1 MAGQRNGDGR
11 PPYVVV
17 TGDVVRTGGMDR
29 ANHGLVSWLA
39 RTGHEVHVVAY
50 RVDEAL
56 RQDPNVTLH
65 RVVKPAGAYV
75 LGSPFLAAAGVLTA
89 RRFRGRRARCIANG
103 GSCPIRG
110 ANWVHYVHAAYEAPT
125 AMSGLRRYKDLYARQ
140 SALRTERLAL
150 RRARVVIANSERT
163 RRDVIDLLGVP
174 AERVHTVYYGIEPE
188 AFRPATA
195 EARAE
200 TRRQLGWPMSRPIA
214 AFVGA
219 LGDRRKGFDV
229 LFEAWK
235 ELCSNAAFD
244 AELVVI
250 GTGAELPAWIARAA
264 AAGLDS
270 RMRFLGFRRDVPAI
284 LGACDALVSPT
295 RYEAYGLAVHEALC
309 CAIPAIVSKSSGVAE
324 RYPSAL
330 ADLLLDDP
338 GDAAELAAR
347 IRGWYDR
354 ASSLAP
360 AMRELSEQLRTRTW
374 DVMARDITSLCEKDA

>member
-1 MAGQRNGDGR
+1 
-11 PPYVVV
+11 
-17 TGDVVRTGGMDR
+17 MDR

-56 RQDPNVTLH
+56 RRDPNVTLH

-75 LGSPFLAAAGVLTA
+75 LGSPLLAIAGVLTA

-110 ANWVHYVHAAYEAPT
+110 VNWVHYVHAAYEAPT
-125 AMSGLRRYKDLYARQ
+125 AMAGLRRYKDLYARQ

-163 RRDVIDLLGVP
+163 RRDVIELLGVP

-188 AFRPATA
+188 AFRPASA
-195 EARAE
+195 ESRAR
-200 TRRQLGWPMSRPIA
+200 TRDELGWSANRPVV

-229 LFEAWK
+229 LFEAWRQ
-235 ELCSNAAFD
+235 LCASASFD

-250 GTGAELPAWIARAA
+250 GTGAELPAWVARAS

-309 CAIPAIVSKSSGVAE
+309 CAIPAIVSKDSGVAE
-324 RYPSAL
+324 RYPSSL
-330 ADLLLDDP
+330 ADLLIDDP
-338 GDAAELAAR
+338 GSAGELAAR
-347 IRGWYDR
+347 LRGWYER
-354 ASSLAP
+354 ASSLVP
-360 AMRELSEQLRTRTW
+360 AMNALSSELRARTW
-374 DVMARDITSLCEKDA
+374 DTMARDITSLCENDA